1 MPRKAKIPEFPIT
14 ITDPAPPPTPGTDL
28 WELIGTLPMTETGRA
43 RYDVYSEMPGDHVPA
58 FLKWYFT
65 HGCVRGDDGEVESLK
80 RALAAAQATPAPA
93 PDRALEREVA
103 QLRAIV
109 AQVAKERDTPRRTNG
124 FKTLAL

>member
-1 MPRKAKIPEFPIT
+1 
-14 ITDPAPPPTPGTDL
+14 
-28 WELIGTLPMTETGRA
+28 
-43 RYDVYSEMPGDHVPA
+43 MPGDHVPA

-65 HGCVRGDDGEVESLK
+65 HGCVNTGEQAEVESLK
-80 RALAAAQATPAPA
+80 RALAAAQAAPA